1 MSLSRIYTKIFTARD
16 SIVKELKD
24 KGKILKAVR
33 QKPLTH
39 SQRKIQLKAE
49 RNKGARGSR
58 MTYLKS

>member
-24 KGKILKAVR
+24 KCKILKAVR
-33 QKPLTH
+33 EKPLTH

-49 RNKGARGSR
+49 RNKGARR
-58 MTYLKS
+58 

>member
-33 QKPLTH
+33 EKPLTH

-49 RNKGARGSR
+49 RNKGARR
-58 MTYLKS
+58 